1 MIVERDVAD
10 REAEEVVDLL
20 LRQHAFA
27 GILAGAE
34 IAAAILDHGRPLQGH
49 GLG

>member
-1 MIVERDVAD
+1 MVVERDVAD
-10 REAEEVVDLL
+10 REAEKIVDLL
-20 LRQHAFA
+20 LRQHPLA

-34 IAAAILDHGRPLQGH
+34 IAAAVLDHGRPLQGH